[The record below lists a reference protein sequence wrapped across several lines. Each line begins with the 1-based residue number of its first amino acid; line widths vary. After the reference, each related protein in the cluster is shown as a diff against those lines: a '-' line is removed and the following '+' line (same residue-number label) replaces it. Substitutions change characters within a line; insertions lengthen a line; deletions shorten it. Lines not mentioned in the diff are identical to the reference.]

1 MGAACALA
9 HSCAMPSDPIR
20 DLWSRLRRLGT
31 KVEEEGYEF
40 TEEEEHE
47 EEPRGRNTLI
57 ALINAFL
64 TLWKASQATAAERTL
79 GILGF
84 AGLLWLI
91 VGDRGL
97 GIRRPPLR
105 IAASTF
111 AVLWFVPGIIAAV
124 WTFTVNM
131 GVVNLR
137 RIRTWPLILV
147 FAMGGLIGFRG
158 VCTELAAPPPRPSP
172 REATPACQTAS
183 PERRARSPTT
193 ASVPPAARPPP
204 PRGYSAPACRGS
216 PRRGTWRHRA

>member
-1 MGAACALA
+1 
-9 HSCAMPSDPIR
+9 MPSDPVR
-20 DLWSRLRRLGT
+20 DLWDRIRSLGR
-31 KVEEEGYEF
+31 KVEEEVYEF

-64 TLWKASQATAAERTL
+64 TLWKASQATVAERTF

-97 GIRRPPLR
+97 GIRKPPLR
-105 IAASTF
+105 IVASTF
-111 AVLWFVPGIIAAV
+111 AALWFVPGIIAAV

-137 RIRTWPLILV
+137 RIRTWPLLLV

-158 VCTELAAPPPRPSP
+158 VFTDLAAQHPR
-172 REATPACQTAS
+172 R
-183 PERRARSPTT
+183 
-193 ASVPPAARPPP
+193 AARP
-204 PRGYSAPACRGS
+204 RSTLEQ
-216 PRRGTWRHRA
+216 GTRNREQGP

>member
-1 MGAACALA
+1 
-9 HSCAMPSDPIR
+9 MPSDPIR
-20 DLWSRLRRLGT
+20 GLWNRLRSLGR
-31 KVEEEGYEF
+31 KVEEEVYEF

-47 EEPRGRNTLI
+47 EEPRGRNTVI

-64 TLWKASQATAAERTL
+64 TLWKASQATVAERTL

-97 GIRRPPLR
+97 GIRKSPLR

-111 AVLWFVPGIIAAV
+111 AALWFVPGIIAAV

-137 RIRTWPLILV
+137 RIRTWPLMLV

-158 VCTELAAPPPRPSP
+158 VFTDLAAQHPRRNPPPGKKTGGR
-172 REATPACQTAS
+172 
-183 PERRARSPTT
+183 
-193 ASVPPAARPPP
+193 
-204 PRGYSAPACRGS
+204 
-216 PRRGTWRHRA
+216 

>member
-1 MGAACALA
+1 
-9 HSCAMPSDPIR
+9 MPSDPVR
-20 DLWSRLRRLGT
+20 DLWDRIRSLGR
-31 KVEEEGYEF
+31 KAEG
-40 TEEEEHE
+40 EEHE

-64 TLWKASQATAAERTL
+64 TLWKASQATVAERTL

-97 GIRRPPLR
+97 GIRRAPLR
-105 IAASTF
+105 IVASPFAA
-111 AVLWFVPGIIAAV
+111 LWFGPGIIAAV

-137 RIRTWPLILV
+137 RIRTWPLMLV

-158 VCTELAAPPPRPSP
+158 VFTDLAAQHPR
-172 REATPACQTAS
+172 
-183 PERRARSPTT
+183 RSPQ
-193 ASVPPAARPPP
+193 
-204 PRGYSAPACRGS
+204 RGDKSAPQ
-216 PRRGTWRHRA
+216 P